1 MTSAADLAAGTGI
14 LSILDA
20 EAGADRVYAFEKS
33 DIVREWNKL
42 VRAICQT
49 SVIKIMNILAEDAP
63 LTAKSADI
71 IVSEWMGY
79 FLLF

>member
-49 SVIKIMNILAEDAP
+49 SVIKIMNILAEDAL